1 MKIMGKKWF
10 LLLFVSYSAW
20 GYQLTQDFK
29 NGFYWASL
37 PVKFVI
43 VEKDPT
49 RKALLDDLSTAAI
62 RQWENQT
69 GLSLWDLAGTGTS
82 NIIRWST
89 NFAAETRMD
98 PQSVLAV
105 AIRYT
110 NGPYFAKSEIVINGN
125 HNAFNSPYSSINNMN
140 IGTTLV
146 HELGHTIGLDHSEN
160 MLAVMA
166 PSLQYPYNGLH
177 SDDLNGMTDAH
188 AQTEYRQLTRYVS
201 PLAYSKQ
208 ENSNQ
213 PLSCGT
219 TSVVSSSMNAQGLFS
234 LGLGLLIGLL
244 RKLVKWFKSLL

>member
-1 MKIMGKKWF
+1 MGKKCI
-10 LLLFVSYSAW
+10 LLFFITTSAW

-37 PVKFVI
+37 PVRFIV
-43 VEKDPT
+43 VEKDPN
-49 RKALLDDLSTAAI
+49 RKAILDELSAAAI
-62 RQWENQT
+62 NQWENQT
-69 GLSLWDLAGTGTS
+69 GLTLWDLTSTGTS

-110 NGPYFAKSEIVINGN
+110 NGPYFAKSEIVINGS
-125 HNAFNSPYSSINNMN
+125 HNAFNTPYETINKMN

-177 SDDLNGMTDAH
+177 SDDLNGMSDAH

-201 PLAYSKQ
+201 PLAYTKQ

-219 TSVVSSSMNAQGLFS
+219 TATSSSPVHFQGLFS
-234 LGLGLLIGLL
+234 LALGLLIGLI
-244 RKLVKWFKSLL
+244 RKVIKWFKSLL

>member
-1 MKIMGKKWF
+1 MGKKWI
-10 LLLFVSYSAW
+10 LLFFITTSAW

-37 PVKFVI
+37 PVRFIV
-43 VEKDPT
+43 VEKDPN
-49 RKALLDDLSTAAI
+49 RKAILDELSSAAI
-62 RQWENQT
+62 NQWENQT
-69 GLSLWDLAGTGTS
+69 GLSLWDLSSTGTS

-110 NGPYFAKSEIVINGN
+110 NGPYFAKSEIVINGS
-125 HNAFNSPYSSINNMN
+125 HNAFNTPYENINKMN

-177 SDDLNGMTDAH
+177 SDDLNGMSDAH

-201 PLAYSKQ
+201 PLAYTKL

-219 TSVVSSSMNAQGLFS
+219 TATSSSQLNLQGLFS
-234 LGLGLLIGLL
+234 LGLGLLIGLI
-244 RKLVKWFKSLL
+244 RKVMKWFKSLL